1 MSCNLIRFG
10 TFEVYDRADQ
20 TRNPHT
26 GEEIQIAASKVYC
39 F

>member
-1 MSCNLIRFG
+1 MSSNLIRFG
-10 TFEVYDRADQ
+10 TFEVCDRADR

-26 GEEIQIAASKVYC
+26 GGEIQIAASVSC